1 MARPT
6 KYKAVR
12 TEIDGHTFPSKAEAH
27 RYQHLKLLEKAGQ
40 ITNLSLQPRYAL
52 DVNGVHIANYIADF
66 RYWDETGRVIEDC
79 KGVQTPVY
87 KLKKKLML
95 ACHGIVIKESR

>member
-1 MARPT
+1 MPGS
-6 KYKAVR
+6 KYKAIR
-12 TEIDGHTFPSKAEAH
+12 TTIDGHTFASKAEAN

-52 DVNGVHIANYIADF
+52 DVGGVHICNYIADF
-66 RYWDETGRVIEDC
+66 RYWDEGGRVVEDV
-79 KGVQTPVY
+79 KGVRTPVY

-95 ACHGIVIKESR
+95 ACHGIVIKEVM